1 MIIFLDKITATLHNF
16 IYLCIYINVK
26 KMKLIRVIDNYINE
40 KNFSMIYK
48 NNSLDVI
55 NYTEILDFSS
65 SLIRIRD
72 NNRKY
77 DIEGN
82 NLVISK
88 MMDDELL
95 VTGDIN
101 RVTFL

>member
-1 MIIFLDKITATLHNF
+1 
-16 IYLCIYINVK
+16 
-26 KMKLIRVIDNYINE
+26 MKLIRVIDNYINE

-72 NNRKY
+72 KNRKY